1 MGKAHRIGLCGTFLL
16 NHFNSVTVINRSNWV
31 TVKFEYPTMRSYFQ
45 KALDFSHNFSYNY
58 EKGVKY
64 YEKL

>member
-16 NHFNSVTVINRSNWV
+16 NQFNSVTV
-31 TVKFEYPTMRSYFQ
+31 KFECPTMRSYFQ
-45 KALDFSHNFSYNY
+45 KVLDFSHNFSYNY